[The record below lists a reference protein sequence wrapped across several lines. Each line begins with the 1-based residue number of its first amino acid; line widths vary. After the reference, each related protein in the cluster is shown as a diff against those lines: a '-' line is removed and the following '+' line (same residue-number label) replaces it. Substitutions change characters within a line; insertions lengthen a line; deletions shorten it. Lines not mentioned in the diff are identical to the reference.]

1 MPTTTTPEALL
12 TAEQFANRPDTGLAE
27 DLDDQHR
34 SAHVFGH
41 DGTHHELGP
50 DDELALPEL
59 LGNFRV
65 AVRRFFE

>member
-1 MPTTTTPEALL
+1 MLAKIAEYLEA
-12 TAEQFANRPDTGLAE
+12 GVSKVVV
-27 DLDDQHR
+27 LDDQQR

-41 DGTHHELGP
+41 DGTHQLLGP

-59 LGNFRV
+59 LGSFQV